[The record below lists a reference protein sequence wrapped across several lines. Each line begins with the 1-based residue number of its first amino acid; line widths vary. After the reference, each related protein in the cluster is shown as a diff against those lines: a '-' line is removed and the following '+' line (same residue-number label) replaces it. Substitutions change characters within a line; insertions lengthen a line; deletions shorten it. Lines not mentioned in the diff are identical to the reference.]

1 MKKIINI
8 VIFLLLNIIV
18 FSAPSYNIDNLKIDA
33 IINIDGTMDIKE
45 AITYDISQI
54 NGIYYNIDVRDV
66 GDIYNLD
73 VGFSE
78 NGKILKAI
86 HKNSQSKGYYTT
98 NFEDDI
104 LKIKLYCP
112 TYSEK
117 RTFYINYS
125 LSAPLTVYNDVVQ
138 LNRKMVGENW
148 DKGIKNIE
156 ILVHL
161 PKNVKKED
169 IYAFGH
175 MRSISSNIQGNV
187 EILDEK
193 TIKYSVKN
201 NIPHNFVELDII
213 FPRETLG
220 KVLNYSIKNYDGKE
234 KILLMEQKI
243 LENEEDWEQKEK
255 EKGTLK
261 KLIFI
266 FQGIAYFGVCAGIY
280 IKNYRPYKLNKNQ
293 YCRELPE
300 NISPAISEIII
311 NKKTSLQ
318 KKGVFVTILDLV
330 RRGYFEIREEKNDII
345 LTESKRNIKK
355 LEELLNYEKLVYDW
369 LIENKNKNQD
379 IELKN
384 IKFRNYSSFGDYI
397 RRKSLEIGIRY
408 EKPNRVLYF
417 CSIILI
423 IFTMFSTGYLT
434 QYFDDN
440 RFFIFLPFV
449 LFLPLFAGNSKKY
462 TKVAQER
469 YLECVGMKNF
479 ILDYTLLKEEELP
492 SIAKWEYYFVYAVAL
507 DIPEKVL
514 KKYKEFMSDKILS
527 SQKNRIAVHSN
538 LNSINSVNIYRMMY
552 SFENSYDRNIR
563 NIKNNMKKNRTS
575 FPNDF
580 GKGGGF
586 RMGSSGGSGGRSGG
600 GAF

>member
-33 IINIDGTMDIKE
+33 IINEDGTMDIKE
-45 AITYDISQI
+45 EITYDISQI

-78 NGKILKAI
+78 NGKIVRAI

-125 LSAPLTVYNDVVQ
+125 LSAPLTVYNDVAQ

-161 PKNVKKED
+161 PKNVKNED
-169 IYAFGH
+169 TYAFGH

-201 NIPHNFVELDII
+201 NIPHNFVELDMI
-213 FPRETLG
+213 FPREVVNKIPISL
-220 KVLNYSIKNYDGKE
+220 VKNYDGKE

-255 EKGTLK
+255 IKGTLK
-261 KLIFI
+261 KIIFI
-266 FQGIAYFGVCAGIY
+266 FQGIAYFGVCIGIY

-293 YCRELPE
+293 YYRELPE

-311 NKKTSLQ
+311 NKKTYLQ

-330 RRGYFEIREEKNDII
+330 RRGYFDIREEKNDII
-345 LTESKRNIKK
+345 LSESKRNIKNLDK
-355 LEELLNYEKLVYDW
+355 LLDYEKIIYDW
-369 LIENKNKNQD
+369 LIENKNQNQD

-384 IKFRNYSSFGDYI
+384 IKFRNYGIFRDLI
-397 RRKSLEIGIRY
+397 RRKSLEAGIRY
-408 EKPNRVLYF
+408 EKPSKIIYFFVIVLM
-417 CSIILI
+417 
-423 IFTMFSTGYLT
+423 IFTMFSVGYFIN
-434 QYFDDN
+434 YFEDS
-440 RFFIFLPFV
+440 RFLIFLPFV
-449 LFLPLFAGNSKKY
+449 FFLPALAGNSKKY

-469 YLECVGMKNF
+469 YLECCGMKEF
-479 ILDYTLLKEEELP
+479 ILDYTLLKEEELS
-492 SIAKWEYYFVYAVAL
+492 SIEKWEYYFVYAVAL

-514 KKYKEFMSDKILS
+514 KKYKEFMNDKILS
-527 SQKNRIAVHSN
+527 SQKNRITVHSN
-538 LNSINSVNIYRMMY
+538 LSSINSINMYRIMNN
-552 SFENSYDRNIR
+552 FENSYNRNL
-563 NIKNNMKKNRTS
+563 KNSMKVNRGS
-575 FPNDF
+575 FPSDF

-586 RMGSSGGSGGRSGG
+586 GRGSSGGSGGRSGG